1 MEVATENNP
10 NLHFSHNISKY
21 YYGCIMSG
29 VYLLTWILDLS
40 DKAVVSK
47 LYIYIFK
54 YTHTHR
60 VCRSKKT
67 TQSLHVFCCNN
78 IAQCNFIV
86 L

>member
-54 YTHTHR
+54 YTHTHIEYADPR
-60 VCRSKKT
+60 KPPKAFTFFVAT
-67 TQSLHVFCCNN
+67 TSHNVTL
-78 IAQCNFIV
+78 
-86 L
+86 